1 MTIPTTAASGCI
13 GAWVVRRLLAEIV
26 RVIETTGPSAR
37 ERISKLARLHKDGR
51 LGARELG

>member
-1 MTIPTTAASGCI
+1 MTIPATGALGCI
-13 GAWVVRRLLAEIV
+13 GAWVVRRLLAELV